1 MSVENILKQGNDGFV
16 LYPVPASDKLIIQ
29 SEKPETIEEITLFN
43 IHGKKEKTV
52 RVNSLVNNNSR
63 KNIEVSLTGIP
74 AGSYIIR
81 IKSKDGSEWKRLVA
95 GVR

>member
-29 SEKPETIEEITLFN
+29 SENPETIEEITLFN

-52 RVNSLVNNNSR
+52 RVNSLINNNSR
-63 KNIEVSLTGIP
+63 KKMEVSLTGIP
-74 AGSYIIR
+74 AGSYFVK
-81 IKSKDGSEWKRLVA
+81 IKSTDGREWKRLIAVI
-95 GVR
+95 R